1 MSVQLSQQE
10 LTDLQQQGYTPAE
23 INKALS
29 EAEQEGSAVQSR
41 PDPRFNSKTTS
52 FAMGNNDDIIKWQL
66 ELNDILERAEHI
78 LRGDVVEFEEG
89 NLVWKD
95 NPHPETNAL
104 NNFGV
109 KIIMKVLANY
119 INRNTILS
127 DYEQEEIC
135 YKVRDFGEKLNDLVF
150 MKYEEM
156 GMDTENKRKEYAML
170 IVMMVDIVHS
180 AYKRALRGGE
190 RRSLREMISVNQSN
204 STNMQGTPQNP
215 TGQQQTRGL
224 LNPMR
229 YVRGKYV

>member
-1 MSVQLSQQE
+1 MGERFGMQTLN
-10 LTDLQQQGYTPAE
+10 L
-23 INKALS
+23 K
-29 EAEQEGSAVQSR
+29 QS
-41 PDPRFNSKTTS
+41 F
-52 FAMGNNDDIIKWQL
+52 
-66 ELNDILERAEHI
+66 E
-78 LRGDVVEFEEG
+78 LRGDQKNHVG
-89 NLVWKD
+89 SYKTTYNR
-95 NPHPETNAL
+95 H
-104 NNFGV
+104 
-109 KIIMKVLANY
+109 IILGDYEDAD
-119 INRNTILS
+119 INRIMT
-127 DYEQEEIC
+127 DYGK
-135 YKVRDFGEKLNDLVF
+135 KVADLLF

-170 IVMMVDIVHS
+170 VVMMVDIVHS